1 MQDRDRGSATIWLV
15 ALAMVLAVSGSV
27 GTFVAVVA
35 AASARAATAAD
46 LGALAGAAALLHHRG
61 DPCAIAADVVRKND
75 AVLDRCAVDGVD
87 VRVWAR
93 VVLPALDRLRLSP
106 AQARA
111 RAGPVERPA
120 A

>member
-1 MQDRDRGSATIWLV
+1 MRRRDRGSATIWLV
-15 ALAMVLAVSGSV
+15 ALGMVLAVSGSV
-27 GTFVAVVA
+27 GTFVAVAA

-46 LGALAGAAALLHHRG
+46 LAALAGAAALLHHRG
-61 DPCAIAADVVRKND
+61 DPCAAAADVVREND

-93 VVLPALDRLRLSP
+93 VAMPALDRLGLSP

-120 A
+120 T